1 MKKEKRWEGGIFPLE
16 MEKERGTE
24 RGERGGGGA
33 ERPER
38 WRGEALLTAGSA
50 DTSGRRGPGGG
61 GEGVRTGRKGRSYR
75 VDWK

>member
-16 MEKERGTE
+16 MEKERGRRE
-24 RGERGGGGA
+24 ESVVVVVQ